1 LTQIAKR
8 NNGKFPAQHV
18 RDIIEGKDT
27 SAMAHGNR
35 EMPVWGPVFH
45 FVEWDQDL
53 GNVRLDAITKYLE
66 SIQEK

>member
-1 LTQIAKR
+1 
-8 NNGKFPAQHV
+8 
-18 RDIIEGKDT
+18 
-27 SAMAHGNR
+27 MAHGNR